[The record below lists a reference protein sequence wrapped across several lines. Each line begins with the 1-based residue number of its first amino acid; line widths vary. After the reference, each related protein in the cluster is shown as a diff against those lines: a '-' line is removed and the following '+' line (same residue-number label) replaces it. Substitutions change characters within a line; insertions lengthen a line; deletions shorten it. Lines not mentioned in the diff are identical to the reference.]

1 MSDLGKIMRQ
11 SGTPCFGFGTRGR
24 FRRVGE
30 HLPPCLPF
38 GIGVAR
44 SGFAEGAEI
53 VVLFPEGRFCGV
65 RVRVADKKFE
75 TITKTPKKY
84 IFLYPPSGIDH

>member
-1 MSDLGKIMRQ
+1 MSDLGKLMRQ
-11 SGTPCFGFGTRGR
+11 NGNPRFCFGIRGR

-44 SGFAEGAEI
+44 RGLAEGAE
-53 VVLFPEGRFCGV
+53 VVALFPGGGFCGV
-65 RVRVADKKFE
+65 RVRASDKKFE
-75 TITKTPKKY
+75 TLTKTPKKY
-84 IFLYPPSGIDH
+84 IFLYSQSGID